1 MLSAELMRD
10 FILGMVAGLM
20 ATISLALGSGD
31 QEAQWK
37 LRSLKEWMHDKNV
50 PKTFQTRLT
59 EYCNELWNNRSG
71 FDVEELFAEVPPT
84 MRSNLAFF
92 LYGSNVSNI
101 PLFKDLGDAVINA
114 ICAAVT
120 PIVVPR
126 KQEVITEGRPGVEFC
141 ASSRVPS
148 VMTVVVLTTCPCPT
162 RHADEG

>member
-37 LRSLKEWMHDKNV
+37 LRSLKEWIHHKTV
-50 PKTFQTRLT
+50 PNPFQTRLT
-59 EYCNELWNNRSG
+59 EYRNELWNNRSG

-141 ASSRVPS
+141 AAQPRAILLSFC
-148 VMTVVVLTTCPCPT
+148 LTTSCPPVAQIC
-162 RHADEG
+162 